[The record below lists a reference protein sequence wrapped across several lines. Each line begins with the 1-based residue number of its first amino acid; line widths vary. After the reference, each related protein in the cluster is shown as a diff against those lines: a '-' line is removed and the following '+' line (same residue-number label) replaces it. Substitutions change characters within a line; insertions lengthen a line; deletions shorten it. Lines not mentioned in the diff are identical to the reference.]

1 MERLELTHPVFSTRA
16 MRDADLATIEEF
28 GIPGIT
34 LMESASRAAAELI
47 QDRFGIQAGSNV
59 LILAGHGNNGG
70 DGLALARILAG
81 RQVSV
86 TVVTTAAPGA
96 SSPEAELNLKLLATM
111 LREGGCD
118 LRVLGPEA
126 PVSELAKEADLVVD
140 ALLGIGVTGR
150 LREPI
155 RSLALACGAASQ
167 VVAIDIPTGVDS
179 DRGVRMDEAAV
190 RADVTVTMGA
200 AKPGLLFGEGRA
212 AAGEVVAVDIG
223 IPPHIAA
230 RALAQPGSARLATD
244 EMIQALLPRRAGDAH
259 KNSAGRVL
267 VVAGSDAY
275 TGAAALASMAAGR
288 TGAGYVTC
296 ASTPSVRAAIDA
308 QSPATATVALPTS
321 PTGGLTADAAEEV
334 VSRAAR
340 ADVLL
345 IGPGLGQEPS
355 TVALV
360 SEVLERVDLPV
371 VIDADGLNALSKLDL
386 ARFSPEQRSRWVLTP
401 HLGEFK
407 RLAAAASAPLDDAE
421 LDQRTWLTPTWARRL
436 GSTLMLKGAPTVTA
450 LPDGTTFVA
459 TEVHSSLAVA
469 GAGDVLAGMIAG
481 FISQGLGPAEAAV
494 CAQHIGNAVA
504 AAWASG
510 RAGGAMQPTDVLEAL
525 PQVMRERFGA

>member
-1 MERLELTHPVFSTRA
+1 
-16 MRDADLATIEEF
+16 
-28 GIPGIT
+28 
-34 LMESASRAAAELI
+34 
-47 QDRFGIQAGSNV
+47 
-59 LILAGHGNNGG
+59 
-70 DGLALARILAG
+70 
-81 RQVSV
+81 
-86 TVVTTAAPGA
+86 
-96 SSPEAELNLKLLATM
+96 
-111 LREGGCD
+111 
-118 LRVLGPEA
+118 
-126 PVSELAKEADLVVD
+126 
-140 ALLGIGVTGR
+140 
-150 LREPI
+150 
-155 RSLALACGAASQ
+155 
-167 VVAIDIPTGVDS
+167 
-179 DRGVRMDEAAV
+179 
-190 RADVTVTMGA
+190 MGA

-288 TGAGYVTC
+288 AGAGYVTC

-407 RLAAAASAPLDDAE
+407 RLAAAAGAPLDDAE

>member
-1 MERLELTHPVFSTRA
+1 MERLELTHPVFSTQA
-16 MRDADLATIEEF
+16 MREADLATIEEF
-28 GIPGIT
+28 GIPGFT
-34 LMESASRAAAELI
+34 LMESASRAAAAVIER
-47 QDRFGIQAGSNV
+47 RFGVRAGSKV
-59 LILAGHGNNGG
+59 LVLAGHGNNGG
-70 DGLALARILAG
+70 DGLAIARILAS
-81 RQVSV
+81 RRVAV

-96 SSPEAELNLKLLATM
+96 SSPETERNLGLLTTM
-111 LREGGCD
+111 TREGGCD
-118 LRVLGPEA
+118 LQVLGPDA
-126 PVSELAKEADLVVD
+126 PVRELLTQADLVVD

-155 RSLALACGAASQ
+155 RSLALACGGAKH

-179 DRGVRMDEAAV
+179 DRGACTDEATV
-190 RADVTVTMGA
+190 RAEVTITMGA
-200 AKPGLLFGEGRA
+200 PKPGLLFGEGRD
-212 AAGEVVAVDIG
+212 AAGEVVTADIG
-223 IPPHIAA
+223 IPPHIAS
-230 RALAQPGSARLATD
+230 RALSRPGSARLATD
-244 EMIQALLPRRAGDAH
+244 EMVAALLPERASDAH

-267 VVAGSDAY
+267 VVAGSDSY

-296 ASTPSVRAAIDA
+296 ASTPSVRSAIDA
-308 QSPATATVALPTS
+308 QSPATATIALPTS
-321 PTGGLTADAAEEV
+321 PTGGLTAEAAEEL

-345 IGPGLGQEPS
+345 IGPGLGQES
-355 TVALV
+355 TTVALV
-360 SEVLERVDLPV
+360 GEVLERVDLPV
-371 VIDADGLNALSKLDL
+371 VIDADGLNALSMLSA

-407 RLAAAASAPLDDAE
+407 RLVAAAGSPLDESDLE
-421 LDQRTWLTPTWARRL
+421 RRTWLAPTWARQL

-481 FISQGLGPAEAAV
+481 FISQGLGPAEAAI
-494 CAQHIGNAVA
+494 CAQHIGTAVA
-504 AAWASG
+504 ASWASS
-510 RAGGAMQPTDVLEAL
+510 RAGGAMQPTDVTEAL
-525 PQVMRERFGA
+525 PRVMRERFGA

>member
-1 MERLELTHPVFSTRA
+1 
-16 MRDADLATIEEF
+16 
-28 GIPGIT
+28 
-34 LMESASRAAAELI
+34 
-47 QDRFGIQAGSNV
+47 
-59 LILAGHGNNGG
+59 
-70 DGLALARILAG
+70 
-81 RQVSV
+81 
-86 TVVTTAAPGA
+86 
-96 SSPEAELNLKLLATM
+96 
-111 LREGGCD
+111 
-118 LRVLGPEA
+118 
-126 PVSELAKEADLVVD
+126 
-140 ALLGIGVTGR
+140 
-150 LREPI
+150 
-155 RSLALACGAASQ
+155 
-167 VVAIDIPTGVDS
+167 
-179 DRGVRMDEAAV
+179 
-190 RADVTVTMGA
+190 
-200 AKPGLLFGEGRA
+200 
-212 AAGEVVAVDIG
+212 
-223 IPPHIAA
+223 
-230 RALAQPGSARLATD
+230 
-244 EMIQALLPRRAGDAH
+244 
-259 KNSAGRVL
+259 
-267 VVAGSDAY
+267 
-275 TGAAALASMAAGR
+275 
-288 TGAGYVTC
+288 
-296 ASTPSVRAAIDA
+296 
-308 QSPATATVALPTS
+308 ATATVALPTS

-510 RAGGAMQPTDVLEAL
+510 RAGGAMQPTDVTEAL

>member
-81 RQVSV
+81 RRVSV

-179 DRGVRMDEAAV
+179 DRGGCMDEAAV

-288 TGAGYVTC
+288 AGAGYVTC

-321 PTGGLTADAAEEV
+321 PTGGLTAPQ
-334 VSRAAR
+334 AR

-407 RLAAAASAPLDDAE
+407 RLAAAAAAPLDDAE

-481 FISQGLGPAEAAV
+481 FVSQGLGPAEAAV